1 MFYQAQVLS
10 TQLFCYTFGLQ
21 KQAFYY
27 LLKGGHEMDVKKE
40 NIIEENLDE
49 VDYEIL
55 ELSNTERC

>member
-1 MFYQAQVLS
+1 
-10 TQLFCYTFGLQ
+10 
-21 KQAFYY
+21 
-27 LLKGGHEMDVKKE
+27 MDVKKE